1 MPLAFTEFNDEM
13 ASLVESIQKSLVQIT
28 GEKGNLG
35 AGTLWRP
42 DGLIITNAHVLTGR
56 RIQVVLSDGRVFE
69 AQVLALDEKQDLAAL
84 RIEASDLPVPEIG
97 DSRAVRA
104 GQWVVAVGHP
114 FGVLGAAT
122 AGMVVSAGDAIPEFP
137 DRREWLA
144 LNLRLRPG
152 HSGGPLID
160 VHGRMI
166 GVNTLITGPEI
177 GYAIPVHQVREFLRS
192 RVPEVEVVHS

>member
-35 AGTLWRP
+35 AGTLWSP
-42 DGLIITNAHVLTGR
+42 DGLIITNAHVLNGR
-56 RIQVVLSDGRVFE
+56 RIQVVLSDAKVFE
-69 AQVLALDEKQDLAAL
+69 AQVIALDERLDLAAL
-84 RIEASDLPVPEIG
+84 RIETNDLPVPEIG
-97 DSRAVRA
+97 DSKQVRS

-137 DRREWLA
+137 DRREWIA

-152 HSGGPLID
+152 HSGGPLVD

-166 GVNTLITGPEI
+166 GVKTIVTPRASLTAG
-177 GYAIPVHQVREFLRS
+177 VLVM
-192 RVPEVEVVHS
+192 